1 MTHLLVSRSLL
12 RMRVIFSDQ
21 QEERQDA
28 EADNREDLERIEI
41 GLGTRLRLHHKVD
54 AAKSL
59 MAP

>member
-1 MTHLLVSRSLL
+1 
-12 RMRVIFSDQ
+12 MRVIFLDQ
-21 QEERQDA
+21 QEERQDT

-41 GLGTRLRLHHKVD
+41 GCGTHLRLHHKVD